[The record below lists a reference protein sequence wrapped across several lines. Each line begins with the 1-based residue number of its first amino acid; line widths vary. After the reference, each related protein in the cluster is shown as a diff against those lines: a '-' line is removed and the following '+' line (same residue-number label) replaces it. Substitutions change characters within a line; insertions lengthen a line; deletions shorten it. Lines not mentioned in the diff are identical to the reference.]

1 MSNERT
7 VSSDAKPA
15 KRARA
20 FDVRTFIAALIGLYG
35 VILLL
40 TAIFGTSEADLAK
53 ADGLRVNLWTGLGML
68 AFAAAFQGWAM
79 LRPVRV
85 PTPDDQPASEA
96 P

>member
-1 MSNERT
+1 MSDDTRT
-7 VSSDAKPA
+7 TGRTR
-15 KRARA
+15 KRKAGA

-40 TAIFGTSEADLAK
+40 TGLFGTSEADLAK
-53 ADGLRVNLWTGLGML
+53 ADGLNVNLWTGLGML
-68 AFAAAFQGWAM
+68 VFAAAFQAWAV

-85 PTPDDQPASEA
+85 PVPDDQPASEA